1 MDRWQ
6 LRAAR
11 DGDRCVCAGCGV
23 GLYVLDGDRRF
34 WGRLEEYRERV
45 DVGDDLLGMQQW
57 QNDQRG
63 CYGTLQGY

>member
-1 MDRWQ
+1 
-6 LRAAR
+6 
-11 DGDRCVCAGCGV
+11 
-23 GLYVLDGDRRF
+23 VLDGDRRF

-45 DVGDDLLGMQQW
+45 DAGDDLLGTQQW